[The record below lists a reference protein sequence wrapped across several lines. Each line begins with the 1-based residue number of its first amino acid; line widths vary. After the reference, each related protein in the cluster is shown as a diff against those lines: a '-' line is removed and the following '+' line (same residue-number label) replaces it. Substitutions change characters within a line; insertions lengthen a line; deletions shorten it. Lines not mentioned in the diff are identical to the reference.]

1 MRCDFEPKFRVSFAA
16 KLRPRSDNGDYG
28 NQEKF
33 AFRLNDG
40 NVKVPTLA
48 RLDALVDGTIGKRL
62 TYKGLIAKEGN

>member
-1 MRCDFEPKFRVSFAA
+1 MVSSSNVLFRPATVYHRASA
-16 KLRPRSDNGDYG
+16 KHLGRYVD
-28 NQEKF
+28 EF

-62 TYKGLIAKEGN
+62 TYKALIN